1 MDPLQQM
8 LDLIEEEIEKEDGM
22 FQGHKHMSIGRSV
35 QVLDRNF
42 VSFSNLFIYLYTGC
56 ILLFLVIQHQQVGI
70 CGFV

>member
-22 FQGHKHMSIGRSV
+22 FQGHKHMSIGWSI

-42 VSFSNLFIYLYTGC
+42 VSFSNLFIYLYTG
-56 ILLFLVIQHQQVGI
+56 
-70 CGFV
+70 